1 MGILGT
7 VRQRCSRA
15 FAWGGSLSFAVSL
28 GLTLSWGSVV
38 RAASPDTAPPEV
50 TNILRQIETAANSRS
65 LEAVM
70 DYYSPDFTNSD
81 NLNRSDF
88 SEALSQL
95 WERYPQLDYRTE
107 LQEWETRDGGLI
119 TETVTYITGVRKNG
133 GQGIKLEATVRSRQ
147 LIENNKI
154 VRQEILSERSQLSV
168 GNNPPEVRVN
178 LPERVRP
185 GERYNF
191 DAIVTEPLGEDLLL
205 GAALEEK
212 IEGER
217 YLEPG
222 AFDLELLQAGGLFKV
237 GRAPEE
243 EDNHWVS
250 AILIRGDGMTVI
262 TQRLQV
268 GEQSSVLG
276 SGR

>member
-7 VRQRCSRA
+7 VRHHGSHA
-15 FAWGGSLSFAVSL
+15 SAWGWSLSFLMSL
-28 GLTLSWGSVV
+28 GLTAMGGVAV

-81 NLNRSDF
+81 NLSRSDF
-88 SEALSQL
+88 SQALSQL

-107 LQEWETRDGGLI
+107 LQEWETRDGGVI
-119 TETVTYITGVRKNG
+119 TETVTRITGVRDSG

-147 LIENNKI
+147 FIENNQI

-168 GNNPPEVRVN
+168 GTNPPEVRVN
-178 LPERVRP
+178 LPEKVRP

-217 YLEPG
+217 YLESG
-222 AFDLELLQAGGLFKV
+222 EFELELLQAGGLFKI

-243 EDNHWVS
+243 SENHWVS

-268 GEQSSVLG
+268 GEQSSALG
-276 SGR
+276 SGL